1 MSIYVNYVEEVA
13 CSAQLNGVSNTKD
26 NIEFKTRL
34 MQFK

>member
-13 CSAQLNGVSNTKD
+13 CSAQLNGVSNSED
-26 NIEFKTRL
+26 NIKFKTGL